1 MPEFNVNSDTTAQTS
16 SSLLSS
22 FNQLTEQLTQ
32 VQNQINSLL
41 ADGYSTPAA
50 QQKFQPYFEEFAKGF
65 GQINQS
71 LQGISSYVK
80 QVGETFA
87 STDSQLGAALPQS

>member
-16 SSLLSS
+16 TSLLNS

-32 VQNQINSLL
+32 VRNQIQSLL

-65 GQINQS
+65 SSINQS

-87 STDSQLGAALPQS
+87 NTDSQLGSSLPQS

>member
-16 SSLLSS
+16 ASLLNS
-22 FNQLTEQLTQ
+22 FNDLTGQLTT
-32 VQNQINSLL
+32 VRNQINSLL

-50 QQKFQPYFEEFAKGF
+50 QQKFQPYFEEFASGF
-65 GQINQS
+65 NSINQS

-87 STDSQLGAALPQS
+87 STDTQLGASLPQS